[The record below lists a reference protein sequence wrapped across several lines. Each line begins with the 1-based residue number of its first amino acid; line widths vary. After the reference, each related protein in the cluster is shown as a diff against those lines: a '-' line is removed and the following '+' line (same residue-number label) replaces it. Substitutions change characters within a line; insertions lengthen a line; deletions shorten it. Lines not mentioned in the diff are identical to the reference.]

1 MAEKIT
7 RQVSRSLQNKG
18 RRAVTKLAESLKTL
32 SVEYVPIADIHP
44 NEYNPN
50 RQSPREYE
58 LLLRSMEEDGFTQP
72 ILVQRGTQRIVD
84 GEHRWRAAH
93 DLGYT
98 EVPVVYVD
106 MSPEQMRISTLRHN
120 RARGSEDLDAVAN
133 VLRDLEQLGALDK
146 AMDSLMLDERTV
158 EMLLEDV
165 TAPMALANEDYVAA
179 WEPSSQ
185 NDQGVGEVNSELRM
199 TMMST
204 GAAERHEKVEEQL
217 QVVTDQEERTKIMGQ
232 DRQWGLTLVVSAE
245 QGMRLRDW
253 LGDDPCAKVLEIV
266 ALEEGEEETGEE

>member
-93 DLGYT
+93 DLEHVAGAGR
-98 EVPVVYVD
+98 VCGD
-106 MSPEQMRISTLRHN
+106 
-120 RARGSEDLDAVAN
+120 DA
-133 VLRDLEQLGALDK
+133 GAD
-146 AMDSLMLDERTV
+146 AGGD
-158 EMLLEDV
+158 
-165 TAPMALANEDYVAA
+165 VAA
-179 WEPSSQ
+179 QSGARQ
-185 NDQGVGEVNSELRM
+185 RRHAVRGRGV
-199 TMMST
+199 
-204 GAAERHEKVEEQL
+204 
-217 QVVTDQEERTKIMGQ
+217 
-232 DRQWGLTLVVSAE
+232 
-245 QGMRLRDW
+245 
-253 LGDDPCAKVLEIV
+253 P
-266 ALEEGEEETGEE
+266 